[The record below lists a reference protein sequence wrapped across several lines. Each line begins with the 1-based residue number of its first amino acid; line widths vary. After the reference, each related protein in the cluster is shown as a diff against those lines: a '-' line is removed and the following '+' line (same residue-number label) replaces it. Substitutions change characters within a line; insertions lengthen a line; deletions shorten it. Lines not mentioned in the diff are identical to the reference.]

1 MPIRG
6 SKRLRV
12 LILVSKVVLT
22 FIIESL
28 LPLRTKRVS
37 SSIPKLIEGPSSKA
51 LSIILGES
59 LSFFAF
65 FIEGLRLRS
74 WLI

>member
-6 SKRLRV
+6 SKRLGV
-12 LILVSKVVLT
+12 LILVSKIVLAS
-22 FIIESL
+22 IVEPL

-37 SSIPKLIEGPSSKA
+37 SFILKLIEGPSSKA
-51 LSIILGES
+51 LSIILGEL

-65 FIEGLRLRS
+65 FVKGLRLG
-74 WLI
+74 L